1 MGIQTNDNNV
11 FKKKKKEK
19 GTGRLVLGK
28 DRPVVL
34 QKTQKR
40 LEETKREKSLAK
52 ETGKREWKLKDRECE
67 RKKRLELEKWTEN
80 TLFSLCN
87 CKKSENPKEFEILIN
102 SNSNN
107 SNVSFILS
115 SLITNSTFSS
125 FSFPFQL
132 QPSLPS
138 SSSHFFYNVHVSIFS
153 NTTPSTSQTKQYSP
167 LSSLFLFHVCWEL
180 HSYFPGLFM
189 FLPSI

>member
-52 ETGKREWKLKDRECE
+52 ETGKRE
-67 RKKRLELEKWTEN
+67 
-80 TLFSLCN
+80 
-87 CKKSENPKEFEILIN
+87 
-102 SNSNN
+102 
-107 SNVSFILS
+107 
-115 SLITNSTFSS
+115 
-125 FSFPFQL
+125 
-132 QPSLPS
+132 
-138 SSSHFFYNVHVSIFS
+138 
-153 NTTPSTSQTKQYSP
+153 
-167 LSSLFLFHVCWEL
+167 
-180 HSYFPGLFM
+180 
-189 FLPSI
+189 

>member
-1 MGIQTNDNNV
+1 MKIERSRMRE
-11 FKKKKKEK
+11 KEK
-19 GTGRLVLGK
+19 TGAGK
-28 DRPVVL
+28 VN
-34 QKTQKR
+34 
-40 LEETKREKSLAK
+40 
-52 ETGKREWKLKDRECE
+52 
-67 RKKRLELEKWTEN
+67 RKYSPL
-80 TLFSLCN
+80 SLCN

-153 NTTPSTSQTKQYSP
+153 NTTPSPSQTKQYSP
-167 LSSLFLFHVCWEL
+167 LSSLFLFHVC
-180 HSYFPGLFM
+180 
-189 FLPSI
+189 

>member
-1 MGIQTNDNNV
+1 MKIERSRMRE
-11 FKKKKKEK
+11 KEK
-19 GTGRLVLGK
+19 TGAGK
-28 DRPVVL
+28 VN
-34 QKTQKR
+34 
-40 LEETKREKSLAK
+40 
-52 ETGKREWKLKDRECE
+52 
-67 RKKRLELEKWTEN
+67 RKYSPL
-80 TLFSLCN
+80 SLCN
-87 CKKSENPKEFEILIN
+87 CKKSENLKEFEILIN

-153 NTTPSTSQTKQYSP
+153 NTTPSPSQTKQYSP
-167 LSSLFLFHVCWEL
+167 LSSLFLFHVC
-180 HSYFPGLFM
+180 
-189 FLPSI
+189 